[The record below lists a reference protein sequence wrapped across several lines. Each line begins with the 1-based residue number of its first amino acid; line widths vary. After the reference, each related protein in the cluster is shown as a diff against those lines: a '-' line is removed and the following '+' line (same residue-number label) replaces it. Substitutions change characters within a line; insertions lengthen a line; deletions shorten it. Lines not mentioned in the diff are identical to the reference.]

1 MNRIV
6 LTLAG
11 LVMASVAVAQEA
23 KAPGTPLA
31 LLAHAKVR
39 KDLKLSGD
47 QADRLNT
54 VTAELGEKASAAD
67 VREKLGKVLE
77 PGQLKR
83 LGQIS
88 LQVRGG
94 EALTD
99 GEVARELKLTKKQ
112 RADIAEAKAD
122 ADRTLPMFLQVARF
136 RNAEAKRKYIRNH
149 FKQAGEKMLAVLT
162 PQQKKQFTKMQGKAL
177 DTTGLDR

>member
-11 LVMASVAVAQEA
+11 LLTAGVLSAQEP
-23 KAPGTPLA
+23 KGPGTPLA
-31 LLAHAKVR
+31 LLAHEKVR
-39 KDLKLSGD
+39 KELKLSGE
-47 QADRLNT
+47 QADQLKT
-54 VTAELGEKASAAD
+54 LKADSGD
-67 VREKLGKVLE
+67 VREKLGKILE

-99 GEVARELKLTKKQ
+99 RAVANELKLTKKQ
-112 RADIAEAKAD
+112 RADIAEAKSD

-136 RNAEAKRKYIRNH
+136 RNAEARRKYIRNH
-149 FKQAGEKMLAVLT
+149 YKQAGDKMLAVLT
-162 PQQKKQFTKMQGKAL
+162 SEQKKQFTKMQGKAF
-177 DTTGLDR
+177 DTAGLDR